1 MSNAKG
7 NEVVEAFGGLVLAL
21 APIMRKAS
29 VRWPLRIMIALT
41 LLMVGNPILIAIVVP
56 SWFAWRVFKTYEGL
70 RTRAAKKRAQRA
82 TQALAVKRE
91 RRKFRM
97 MIELG

>member
-1 MSNAKG
+1 MSNARG

-21 APIMRKAS
+21 APIMRKPG
-29 VRWPLRIMIALT
+29 VRWPLRILIALT
-41 LLMVGNPILIAIVVP
+41 LLMVGNPILIAVVVP
-56 SWFAWRVFKTYEGL
+56 SWFAWRAFKTYEAL
-70 RTRAAKKRAQRA
+70 CARRAKRRA
-82 TQALAVKRE
+82 RKASQALAVRRE